1 MATHLEDENEDFKLS
16 PLFSSGYGKKRAFCC
31 SLMQRR
37 VNRLIEFSQVA
48 KTFVLGKRKVE
59 AVKDVSLTIQKGE
72 IFGIIGFS
80 GAGKSTLLRLVNQ
93 LESPSNGSIK
103 IQGEDLS
110 SFSAKE
116 IRKLRRRI
124 GMIFQNFN
132 LFTSRTVAGN
142 IAYPLK
148 LSGMPKAEIKTRV
161 DELLK
166 FVGLTDKAND
176 YPEQLSG
183 GQKQR
188 VGIARALANSPEI
201 LICDE
206 ATSALDPDTTAEI
219 LRLLKKVNK
228 EFGITILLI
237 THEMN
242 VIQTI
247 CDKVAV
253 MENGE
258 VIETGNVFDTFTN
271 PQHPTTKRF
280 IQSVQQDRPSD
291 SLLHQWKQSGGKNLY
306 RVIFKGELA
315 NTPLLSQVSRKNN
328 VDINI
333 VYGSVQEL
341 QEKFFGNLLVSFEG
355 EASAIHSVISELEKA
370 VSIEEVIVE

>member
-1 MATHLEDENEDFKLS
+1 
-16 PLFSSGYGKKRAFCC
+16 
-31 SLMQRR
+31 
-37 VNRLIEFSQVA
+37 
-48 KTFVLGKRKVE
+48 
-59 AVKDVSLTIQKGE
+59 
-72 IFGIIGFS
+72 
-80 GAGKSTLLRLVNQ
+80 
-93 LESPSNGSIK
+93 
-103 IQGEDLS
+103 
-110 SFSAKE
+110 
-116 IRKLRRRI
+116 
-124 GMIFQNFN
+124 MIFQNFN

-148 LSGMPKAEIKTRV
+148 LEGKPKAEINKRV
-161 DELLK
+161 EELLQ

-188 VGIARALANSPEI
+188 VGIARALANSPDI

-206 ATSALDPDTTAEI
+206 ATSALDPDTTGEI

-228 EFGITILLI
+228 DFGITILLI

-258 VIETGNVFDTFTN
+258 VIESGNVFETFTN

-291 SLLHQWKQSGGKNLY
+291 ILLHQWKQSGGEDLY

-315 NTPLLSQVSRKNN
+315 NRPLLSQVSRKNN

-355 EASAIHSVISELEKA
+355 EKADIQQVILELERE
-370 VSIEEVIVE
+370 VSIEEVIFE

>member
-1 MATHLEDENEDFKLS
+1 M
-16 PLFSSGYGKKRAFCC
+16 
-31 SLMQRR
+31 
-37 VNRLIEFSQVA
+37 IEFSQIA
-48 KTFVLGKRKVE
+48 KTFTLGKRKVE
-59 AVKDVSLTIQKGE
+59 AVKNVSLTIKKGE

-80 GAGKSTLLRLVNQ
+80 GAGKSTLLRLVNL
-93 LESPSNGSIK
+93 LETPSNGSIK

-110 SFSAKE
+110 KFSAKE
-116 IRKLRRRI
+116 VRKLRRRI

-148 LSGMPKAEIKTRV
+148 LEGKPKAEINKRV
-161 DELLK
+161 EELLQ

-188 VGIARALANSPEI
+188 VGIARALANSPDI

-206 ATSALDPDTTAEI
+206 ATSALDPDTTGEI

-228 EFGITILLI
+228 DFGITILLI

-258 VIETGNVFDTFTN
+258 VIESGNVFETFTN

-291 SLLHQWKQSGGKNLY
+291 ILLHQWKQSGGEDLY

-315 NTPLLSQVSRKNN
+315 NRPLLSQVSRKNN

-355 EASAIHSVISELEKA
+355 EKADIQQVILELERE
-370 VSIEEVIVE
+370 VSIEEVIFE